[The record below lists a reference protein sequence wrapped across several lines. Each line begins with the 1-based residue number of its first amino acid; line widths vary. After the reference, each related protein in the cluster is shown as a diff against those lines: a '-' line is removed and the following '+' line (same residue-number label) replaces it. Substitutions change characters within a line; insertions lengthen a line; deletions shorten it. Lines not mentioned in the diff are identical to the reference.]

1 MVCDR
6 IIALRFSLFE
16 GLIHLL
22 TKMKGMDSEIYEEVV
37 CRHCDGSGC
46 TYCDKSGRVSARKPA
61 CLCKRCGGD
70 GCIYCG
76 YTGWADVKGKYE
88 Q

>member
-1 MVCDR
+1 MVCDGIR
-6 IIALRFSLFE
+6 ALRFFLFE

-22 TKMKGMDSEIYEEVV
+22 TKKKGMESKTYEEVV
-37 CRHCDGSGC
+37 CRHCEGAGC
-46 TYCDKSGRVSARKPA
+46 TYCDKKGRVHVRKPA
-61 CLCKRCGGD
+61 CLCSRCGGV

-88 Q
+88 R